1 MAPRMLVMNPS
12 LQRYPMAVPYQPSL
26 LRMQHGA
33 TAVLVSTG
41 GITGLRGWPVVA
53 SMLRLRVLPNDGPLH
68 WPGQLLCDVRRGR

>member
-12 LQRYPMAVPYQPSL
+12 LQRSPMAVPYQSSL

-33 TAVLVSTG
+33 TAVLVSIG
-41 GITGLRGWPVVA
+41 WITGRRGRPLVA